1 MGAGHG
7 PVKLGTE
14 RGQEERIQPSKRVSY
29 INESRAE
36 THERFYIIEVHR
48 HRFEMSARKV
58 PFEKCTRWRKV
69 CGRSAKDQIGDSIYS
84 FFFRFRAK
92 GSRKARERCA
102 KDVSSR
108 AMSCP
113 KWAAFSHAWFWSK
126 GKEATYHN
134 DILVASIHSCKQQ
147 PICCIVCIRVCLITY
162 IWFLIRILDF
172 GKCNPYGTAKGGER
186 FAKDLRKGG
195 SWELLFSTT
204 PKYMCIYIYWYIY
217 FDGHNLANQLIW
229 CPSTASSTLGFQRKG
244 AMGAVVGGSLPQTS
258 QTNIYHMMVQEY
270 PLANQTKCYWLVV
283 SNIFYFHPYLGK
295 IPILTNIFQ
304 RGWNHQLGYFLT

>member
-1 MGAGHG
+1 
-7 PVKLGTE
+7 
-14 RGQEERIQPSKRVSY
+14 
-29 INESRAE
+29 
-36 THERFYIIEVHR
+36 
-48 HRFEMSARKV
+48 MSARKV
-58 PFEKCTRWRKV
+58 PFEECTRWRKV

-84 FFFRFRAK
+84 FLLRFRAK

-102 KDVSSR
+102 KDVSPR

-113 KWAAFSHAWFWSK
+113 KWAAFSHAWYWPQ

-147 PICCIVCIRVCLITY
+147 PIYCIVCIRVCLIPY

-204 PKYMCIYIYWYIY
+204 PIYMYYDYI
-217 FDGHNLANQLIW
+217 DW
-229 CPSTASSTLGFQRKG
+229 CRISSINRMAGGFRVTQIC
-244 AMGAVVGGSLPQTS
+244 S
-258 QTNIYHMMVQEY
+258 Y
-270 PLANQTKCYWLVV
+270 
-283 SNIFYFHPYLGK
+283 
-295 IPILTNIFQ
+295 
-304 RGWNHQLGYFLT
+304 QLGHTKRDKQTDKMGPKASYKWSYKRPL

>member
-1 MGAGHG
+1 MQWSGWEKIRRFTHTHI
-7 PVKLGTE
+7 L
-14 RGQEERIQPSKRVSY
+14 Y
-29 INESRAE
+29 IYESRAE

-84 FFFRFRAK
+84 FFLYDFE
-92 GSRKARERCA
+92 RKVRERRA
-102 KDVSSR
+102 KDVSTG

-147 PICCIVCIRVCLITY
+147 PIYCIVYIRVCLIPY

-204 PKYMCIYIYWYIY
+204 PIYSYIKYLFGCVCVS
-217 FDGHNLANQLIW
+217 FV
-229 CPSTASSTLGFQRKG
+229 STDCF
-244 AMGAVVGGSLPQTS
+244 AMFFS
-258 QTNIYHMMVQEY
+258 
-270 PLANQTKCYWLVV
+270 
-283 SNIFYFHPYLGK
+283 
-295 IPILTNIFQ
+295 
-304 RGWNHQLGYFLT
+304 